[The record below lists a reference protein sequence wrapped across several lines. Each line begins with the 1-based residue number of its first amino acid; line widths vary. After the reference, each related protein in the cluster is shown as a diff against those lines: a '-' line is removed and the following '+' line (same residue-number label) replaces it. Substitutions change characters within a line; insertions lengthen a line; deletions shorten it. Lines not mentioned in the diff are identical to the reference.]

1 MAELIACLR
10 DEHAAITAVL
20 GRIRQEGAATRN
32 GRRLLEQLR
41 EEVEHHFARE
51 ARDLYPFLRRAAAA
65 SPRLRAMIDLLARE
79 ADELLEEAAK
89 FFVRAAAGQDGLAL
103 ARDFG
108 RLYAALAARMDR
120 EEATLFRAYERA
132 VERDDGRDAGEPK
145 VG

>member
-1 MAELIACLR
+1 MADLIACLR
-10 DEHAAITAVL
+10 DEHAAIAAVL

-51 ARDLYPFLRRAAAA
+51 AQELYPALRRSAATA
-65 SPRLRAMIDLLARE
+65 PRLRAMLELLARE
-79 ADELLEEAAK
+79 ADELLEEAEK
-89 FFVRAAAGQDGLAL
+89 FFVRSAAGENGLAL

-120 EEATLFRAYERA
+120 EEATLFPAYERMVLA
-132 VERDDGRDAGEPK
+132 GEGVGEPK
-145 VG
+145 AG